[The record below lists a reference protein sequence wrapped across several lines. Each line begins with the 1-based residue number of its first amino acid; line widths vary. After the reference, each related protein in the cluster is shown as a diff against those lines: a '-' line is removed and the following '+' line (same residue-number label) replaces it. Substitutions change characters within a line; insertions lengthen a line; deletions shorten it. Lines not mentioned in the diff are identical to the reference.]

1 MPSTALSTPRPL
13 NDKDRAFVDAYI
25 SNGFIASDAAV
36 AAGHKGTKAT
46 ARNVGWELLQK
57 PSIRAELAAR
67 MTANSTQ
74 ADKDCSDV
82 LQRLKDQA
90 LGHMGDLATWDQSG
104 LKIKPSSEL
113 SAAQMSLIKE
123 IKCTEGEFGAT
134 IEIKLRDNAK
144 PLDTL
149 AKIYKLIGPDIV
161 QQTVNNI
168 TTFLSVQHGF
178 NPKDEQRLGQ
188 IIDVADDN
196 TLQQLPAKSKFIMDG
211 Q

>member
-25 SNGFIASDAAV
+25 SNGFIASEAAKTAGFKTANGV
-36 AAGHKGTKAT
+36 AKHL
-46 ARNVGWELLQK
+46 GWEVLQK
-57 PSIRAELAAR
+57 PSVRAELAKR
-67 MTANSTQ
+67 MSANSTQ
-74 ADKDCSDV
+74 ADKDCADV

-90 LGHMGDLATWDQSG
+90 LGHMGDVANWDQSG
-104 LKIKPSSEL
+104 LRIKSSGDL
-113 SAAQMSLIKE
+113 SPAQMSLIKE

-149 AKIYKLIGPDIV
+149 ARVYKLIGPDIV
-161 QQTVNNI
+161 QTTVNNI

-188 IIDVADDN
+188 VIDVTPDK
-196 TLQQLPAKSKFIMDG
+196 TLPASKSRFIMDG
-211 Q
+211 E